1 MPLPLNDVSEEE
13 SRVFAAG
20 GLSLGAASVRSDSN
34 AAPPG
39 WRRRLTDL
47 AYVSLVTTGWFI
59 GNLLGVLG
67 CAIVFFIVLSAGEW
81 DAFFLQVDNL
91 ASRYVAADFG
101 RRWLFEH
108 YLVQTF
114 MILFIAVTVWRAPGF
129 VRRVRRE
136 LAEGTR
142 Q

>member
-1 MPLPLNDVSEEE
+1 MRSLPNDVSEEE
-13 SRVFAAG
+13 ARVFAAG
-20 GLSLGAASVRSDSN
+20 GLSLGVATVRCASN
-34 AAPPG
+34 PAPTSS
-39 WRRRLTDL
+39 RRRLADL

-59 GNLLGVLG
+59 GNILGVLG

-91 ASRYVAADFG
+91 ASRYVVADFG

-114 MILFIAVTVWRAPGF
+114 MILFIAVTIWRAPGF
-129 VRRVRRE
+129 VRRVVPTST
-136 LAEGTR
+136 G
-142 Q
+142 